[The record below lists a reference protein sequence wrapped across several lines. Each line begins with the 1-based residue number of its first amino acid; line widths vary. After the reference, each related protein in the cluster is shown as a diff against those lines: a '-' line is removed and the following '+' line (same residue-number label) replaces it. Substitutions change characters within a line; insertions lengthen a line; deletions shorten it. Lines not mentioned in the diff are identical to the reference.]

1 MKSLFA
7 FWKGGLGN
15 LRQTGALLPSS
26 RSLSRVL
33 TAPLRNRPGPVRV
46 LEAGAGTGAITREI
60 LETLNDG
67 DSLVVYEMNPAM
79 RQALE
84 KVVAGTRAGGNSGPE
99 VKIVSRA
106 VETIDPGER
115 FDHIITGLPFNN
127 FTPEKVDEILE
138 LLSGV
143 CRDAGTLSY
152 FEYIG
157 MRAMRR
163 IVGGPAASTIS
174 ASGRPSPSSSSL
186 RRRRISSWS
195 TGASIAPRAYAR
207 TSSRAAFGGA

>member
-46 LEAGAGTGAITREI
+46 LEAGAGTGAVTREI

-67 DSLVVYEMNPAM
+67 DSLVVYEMNPGM

-84 KVVAGTRAGGNSGPE
+84 KVVARTQTRGNSGPE

-157 MRAMRR
+157 MRALRR
-163 IVGGPAASTIS
+163 IVGGPAA
-174 ASGRPSPSSSSL
+174 
-186 RRRRISSWS
+186 RRRVRDLDSVVDRFL
-195 TGASIAPRAYAR
+195 ARHEVERRAVLSNFPPAWVRHLKKNQKSAR
-207 TSSRAAFGGA
+207 

>member
-46 LEAGAGTGAITREI
+46 LEAGAGTGAVTREI

-67 DSLVVYEMNPAM
+67 DSLVVYEMNPGM

-84 KVVAGTRAGGNSGPE
+84 KVVARTQARGNSGPE

-157 MRAMRR
+157 MRALRR
-163 IVGGPAASTIS
+163 IAGGPAA
-174 ASGRPSPSSSSL
+174 
-186 RRRRISSWS
+186 RRRVRDLD
-195 TGASIAPRAYAR
+195 TVVDRFLARHEVERRAVLSNFPPAWVRHLTKNQKSAR
-207 TSSRAAFGGA
+207 